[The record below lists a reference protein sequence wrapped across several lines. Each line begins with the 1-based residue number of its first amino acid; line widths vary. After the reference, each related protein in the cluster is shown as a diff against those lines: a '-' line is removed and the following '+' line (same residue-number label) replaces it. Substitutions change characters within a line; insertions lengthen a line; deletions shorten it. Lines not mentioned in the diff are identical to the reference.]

1 MLCHLQSYASSS
13 FVWQE
18 IRMKATFVLR
28 EISIKGLKT
37 NVIYNNNNQWTISG
51 ETNLPFKLGI
61 LRLNKVRDVTGL
73 KAEPP
78 QERKKHSLYSLK
90 RTACISA

>member
-1 MLCHLQSYASSS
+1 
-13 FVWQE
+13 
-18 IRMKATFVLR
+18 MKATFVLR

-51 ETNLPFKLGI
+51 EANLQFKLGI

-78 QERKKHSLYSLK
+78 QERKKHSLHSLK